1 MEYLEEISINN
12 VYSITT
18 KINEI
23 EYKLSSHRFY
33 NEDILSPNES
43 KIMFHCDDYYGQQ
56 WVFVEKYKGLYE
68 IRLNEDDLSFNRI
81 GFYLNVIDDDKLV
94 LSDKAISLWK
104 IEKINKNDENKYYI
118 KNVKNNY
125 YLYVNNSK
133 IRDENSF
140 FAEVKEKINE
150 NEKEKFIFSLNILNK
165 KNSIINLLLN
175 NENENYNF

>member
-1 MEYLEEISINN
+1 MVYLEEISFNN

-23 EYKLSSHRFY
+23 EYKLSSHRYY

-81 GFYLNVIDDDKLV
+81 GFYLNVNNNDVNMMNPNNQLNYNKTLDINPNNNNNITNNLNTSNTINV
-94 LSDKAISLWK
+94 SNNNI
-104 IEKINKNDENKYYI
+104 INKMNNDLNTD
-118 KNVKNNY
+118 
-125 YLYVNNSK
+125 LPTQ
-133 IRDENSF
+133 
-140 FAEVKEKINE
+140 NE
-150 NEKEKFIFSLNILNK
+150 I
-165 KNSIINLLLN
+165 
-175 NENENYNF
+175 

>member
-1 MEYLEEISINN
+1 MEYLEEISITN

-23 EYKLSSHRFY
+23 EYKLSSHRYY

-43 KIMFHCDDYYGQQ
+43 KIMFHCDCYYGQQ

-81 GFYLNVIDDDKLV
+81 GFYLNVINNDKLV

-133 IRDENSF
+133 IRDKSSF